1 MAQQQQTSTA
11 WRDKLRVLLRGRD
24 FTQRKL
30 ARAIGASDSVVAKWL
45 SGDAGIS
52 FQSAQRVAAAL
63 NVSVADF
70 LSDAPLSAQL
80 VQSFFG
86 EHTAVPTTPPLTAKG
101 GSTGMQ
107 ERRVRLHALI
117 DAIEDEGLEEAAQVA
132 ASWLAEWH
140 GRRMRSG
147 SEANMRRELQR

>member
-1 MAQQQQTSTA
+1 MAQQQPTSQA
-11 WRDKLRVLLRGRD
+11 WRDKIRVLLRGRD
-24 FTQRKL
+24 LTQRKL

-52 FQSAQRVAAAL
+52 FQSAQRVATAL
-63 NVSVADF
+63 GVSVSDL
-70 LSDAPLSAQL
+70 LSDAPLSADL
-80 VQSFFG
+80 IQSFFSDG
-86 EHTAVPTTPPLTAKG
+86 TAKPPTFTKG
-101 GSTGMQ
+101 VSSSME
-107 ERRVRLHALI
+107 ERRQRLHALI
-117 DAIEDEGLEEAAQVA
+117 DAVEDEGLEEAAQVA